1 MRRASLMLVVAMMAL
16 ALSAGVAGA
25 AVKFGT
31 EGRDFLRGTNEPDV
45 LYGKGG
51 PDGLVGRK
59 ANDVLHGGDG
69 PDFVLGSGGDD
80 VMHGSDGRDFV
91 FGGGDDDIMHG
102 GNGRDFIGLGPQLEL
117 DGGSD
122 TMYGGNGNDEFV
134 SVEFRPRRDLV
145 FCGGGRDRAFVD
157 DLDLVG
163 DDCERVYK
171 PF

>member
-69 PDFVLGSGGDD
+69 P
-80 VMHGSDGRDFV
+80 DFV

-157 DLDLVG
+157 DLDLVA
-163 DDCERVYK
+163 DDCERVFK